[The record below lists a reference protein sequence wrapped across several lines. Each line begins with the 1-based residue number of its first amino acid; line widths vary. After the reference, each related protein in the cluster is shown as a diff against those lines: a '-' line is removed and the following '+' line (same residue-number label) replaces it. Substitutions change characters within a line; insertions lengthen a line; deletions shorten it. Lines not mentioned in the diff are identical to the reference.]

1 MYKKVSASLD
11 FVPREKEVLEF
22 WKANG
27 IFEKSVEQSKGK
39 PAYTFYDGP
48 PTANGRPHIG
58 HVLHPLH
65 EGYHSPLPHDERL

>member
-48 PTANGRPHIG
+48 PTANGGP
-58 HVLHPLH
+58 
-65 EGYHSPLPHDERL
+65 S

>member
-27 IFEKSVEQSKGK
+27 EKSV
-39 PAYTFYDGP
+39 
-48 PTANGRPHIG
+48 
-58 HVLHPLH
+58 
-65 EGYHSPLPHDERL
+65 

>member
-22 WKANG
+22 RKENG

-39 PAYTFYDGP
+39 PA
-48 PTANGRPHIG
+48 
-58 HVLHPLH
+58 
-65 EGYHSPLPHDERL
+65 